1 MQQLLFV
8 CTCTTSRWKISRYNI
23 QHEAG
28 QIESN
33 GYPAE
38 VHYATTEDGY
48 ILKMFRIPRGKRSSL
63 INKPILI
70 MHGLLCSSDCWTIGG
85 PQKALAYI
93 LADNGYDVWLGN
105 SRGNTYSRSHLTI
118 PNNDPKF
125 WDFSMHEQGYYDL
138 PAMIDLIRAQ
148 TGEYS
153 VSYIGHSQGA
163 TIFFVMAS
171 MRPEYQDKITV
182 AVQYA
187 PVAFLN
193 YGRGIIPT
201 LSTFSSTLATIGHAL
216 RINSFLH
223 NNILIRWF
231 GNYFCSKSS
240 PINWFCWDLMFAI
253 AGVDTSLINKMP
265 FDEVTRYCPTGASV
279 KQIDHFV
286 QLTKNGGYFRQFD
299 YGPVTNLVKYGS
311 ATPPEYPLEAITVP
325 MVLVSA
331 ENDSIATMP
340 EVAQLIRK
348 LKNVKAQWIV
358 ADGSFN
364 HVDFMWNPNVTSL
377 VYDTTISQ
385 ITQFRSSFYQ
395 KMN

>member
-1 MQQLLFV
+1 MHGYLYA
-8 CTCTTSRWKISRYNI
+8 WISIGVPSN
-23 QHEAG
+23 AG

-105 SRGNTYSRSHLTI
+105 SRGNTYSKSHLTI

-193 YGRGIIPT
+193 YGKGIIPT
-201 LSTFSSTLATIGHAL
+201 LSTFSSTLA
-216 RINSFLH
+216 
-223 NNILIRWF
+223 
-231 GNYFCSKSS
+231 
-240 PINWFCWDLMFAI
+240 
-253 AGVDTSLINKMP
+253 MP